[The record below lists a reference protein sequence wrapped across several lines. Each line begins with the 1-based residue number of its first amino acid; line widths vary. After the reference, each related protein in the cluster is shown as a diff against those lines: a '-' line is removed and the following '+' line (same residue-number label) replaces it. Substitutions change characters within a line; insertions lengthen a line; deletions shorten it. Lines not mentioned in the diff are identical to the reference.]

1 MTDGIKSELSG
12 ASGAGKAAFLGKGML
27 VPFILVT
34 TLFALWGFAN
44 DITNPLVRV
53 FKEVF
58 QISNTQSSLVQGAF
72 YFGYFTMALPAALL
86 IQKFSYKTGILIGLA
101 LYALGAFLTLPA
113 ANLLNFWF
121 FILSFYILTFGLAFL
136 ETTAN
141 PYILSMG
148 PPETATRRL
157 NLAQA
162 FNPVGSLT
170 GMFIATSYIMG
181 QIKVFQLEDSA
192 ALATAD
198 PAAFEAVQLADL
210 VTVRTPYVTIGA
222 IVLIMFLIFAF
233 MKLPNT
239 KRSNKID
246 FGPTVKRL
254 FANKH
259 FREGVIAQAFYV
271 GAQIMCWTYIIHYG
285 IDTLGLE
292 PSVAAGYNIVAMIIF
307 LCSRFICTF
316 LMGFVKPNRLLVLF
330 ALGAMAFTLGA
341 IFLNGMVGLYS
352 LIGISA
358 CMSLMFPTIYGLA
371 LNGLGEDARI
381 GSAFLIMAIVGG
393 AFMPILQGMMI
404 DGGSIIGD
412 IHSVKT
418 SFFLPFICF
427 IVVAIYGYRTGSPA
441 KAVA

>member
-1 MTDGIKSELSG
+1 MGDEENIKARVIGE
-12 ASGAGKAAFLGKGML
+12 GML
-27 VPFILVT
+27 IPFILVT

-58 QISNTQSSLVQGAF
+58 QISNTQSSFVQGAF
-72 YFGYFTMALPAALL
+72 YFGYFTMALPAAIL
-86 IQKFSYKTGILIGLA
+86 IQKYSYKAGILIGLG
-101 LYALGAFLTLPA
+101 LYALGAFMTIPA
-113 ANLLNFWF
+113 AEMMNFWF

-148 PPETATRRL
+148 DPVTATRRL

-170 GMFIATSYIMG
+170 GMFVATSYIMG
-181 QIKVFQLEDSA
+181 EIKVFQLENA
-192 ALATAD
+192 ADMAASD
-198 PAAFEAVQLADL
+198 PVAFQAIQLADL
-210 VTVRTPYVTIGA
+210 AIVRTPYVTIGI
-222 IVLIMFLIFAF
+222 IVTIMFLIFAF
-233 MKLPNT
+233 AKTPNT
-239 KRSNKID
+239 KRTHEIN

-254 FANKH
+254 LSNTVY
-259 FREGVIAQAFYV
+259 REGVIAQAFYV

-285 IDTLGLE
+285 IDALGLA
-292 PSVAAGYNIVAMIIF
+292 PDVASSYNIVAMVIF
-307 LCSRFICTF
+307 LCSRFVCTF
-316 LMGFVKPNRLLVLF
+316 LMGYIKPAQLLMLLS
-330 ALGAMAFTLGA
+330 LGAMGFTLGA
-341 IFLNGMVGLYS
+341 IFLDGMIGLYS

-381 GSAFLIMAIVGG
+381 GSAGLIMAIVGG
-393 AFMPILQGMMI
+393 AFMPIMQGMMI
-404 DGGSIIGD
+404 DAGPIIGD
-412 IHSVKT
+412 IHAVKT

-427 IVVAIYGYRTGSPA
+427 IVVAVYGYRAGRTPSSA
-441 KAVA
+441 DNV